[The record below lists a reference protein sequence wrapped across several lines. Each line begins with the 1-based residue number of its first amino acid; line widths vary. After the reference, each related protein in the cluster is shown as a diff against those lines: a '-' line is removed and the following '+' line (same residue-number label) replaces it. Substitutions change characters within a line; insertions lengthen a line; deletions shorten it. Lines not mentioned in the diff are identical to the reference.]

1 VRWLDVV
8 WSAVAG
14 ACCTFA
20 IVHGLVWW
28 RRREAVSNGLFGADR
43 RCSPATLALTEQ
55 RLLDS
60 DSIDAYA
67 FWLRLYMIPVFLLL
81 IALLLY
87 TRRSMPAAKH
97 WLGWLGISPARAA
110 DNGPVFDG
118 RTRLYFEITALRKL
132 DFFGQ
137 PLAVV
142 STTTGPLVYVG
153 QASLALF
160 TIDLADAAWVRGA
173 PASYN
178 AHDSSVR
185 LRRCSPSAAFGVS
198 CPCGMACN
206 YRTPSCR
213 YSWRSCYSWVLS

>member
-1 VRWLDVV
+1 MRWLDVV

-28 RRREAVSNGLFGADR
+28 RRREAVSNGLFALIAVLA
-43 RCSPATLALTEQ
+43 ATLALTEQ

-97 WLGWLGISPARAA
+97 WLGWLEIGRAH
-110 DNGPVFDG
+110 V
-118 RTRLYFEITALRKL
+118 
-132 DFFGQ
+132 
-137 PLAVV
+137 
-142 STTTGPLVYVG
+142 
-153 QASLALF
+153 
-160 TIDLADAAWVRGA
+160 
-173 PASYN
+173 
-178 AHDSSVR
+178 
-185 LRRCSPSAAFGVS
+185 
-198 CPCGMACN
+198 
-206 YRTPSCR
+206 
-213 YSWRSCYSWVLS
+213 